1 MPASTDFISSAY
13 LPRSDAAGIC
23 AVSMDC
29 PSGDPCVYT
38 VWYDY
43 AMENFFEL
51 ERLDMNKA
59 YKRFL
64 KMALSGIC
72 DEHGI
77 DFADIEK
84 AIDEQDGKGYIEE
97 PDGTQI
103 PVREPNEYAYAVGE
117 GCHIALALDRNV
129 VEAYGVDTGNIDETA
144 MDNLLEAWCVEIND
158 DLADDSGRDGL
169 MYRTLHRVAYDMG
182 FADSDGE

>member
-1 MPASTDFISSAY
+1 
-13 LPRSDAAGIC
+13 
-23 AVSMDC
+23 
-29 PSGDPCVYT
+29 
-38 VWYDY
+38 
-43 AMENFFEL
+43 
-51 ERLDMNKA
+51 MNKA

-144 MDNLLEAWCVEIND
+144 MDNLLEAWCVEI
-158 DLADDSGRDGL
+158 SDGL

>member
-1 MPASTDFISSAY
+1 
-13 LPRSDAAGIC
+13 
-23 AVSMDC
+23 
-29 PSGDPCVYT
+29 
-38 VWYDY
+38 
-43 AMENFFEL
+43 
-51 ERLDMNKA
+51 MNKA

-158 DLADDSGRDGL
+158 GLADDSGRDGL

>member
-1 MPASTDFISSAY
+1 
-13 LPRSDAAGIC
+13 
-23 AVSMDC
+23 
-29 PSGDPCVYT
+29 
-38 VWYDY
+38 
-43 AMENFFEL
+43 
-51 ERLDMNKA
+51 MNKA
-59 YKRFL
+59 YGRFL

-72 DEHGI
+72 EEHGI

-84 AIDEQDGKGYIEE
+84 AIDEQDANGYIEE

-169 MYRTLHRVAYDMG
+169 MFLTLHRVAYDMG
-182 FADSDGE
+182 FADSDDE

>member
-1 MPASTDFISSAY
+1 
-13 LPRSDAAGIC
+13 
-23 AVSMDC
+23 
-29 PSGDPCVYT
+29 
-38 VWYDY
+38 
-43 AMENFFEL
+43 
-51 ERLDMNKA
+51 MNKA
-59 YKRFL
+59 YGRFL

-72 DEHGI
+72 EEHGI

-84 AIDEQDGKGYIEE
+84 AIDEQDANGYIEE

-158 DLADDSGRDGL
+158 DLADDSGRDGF

>member
-29 PSGDPCVYT
+29 PSGDLCVYT